1 MNDNF
6 HLHRFE
12 VFFTGLVHLTLN
24 SPRSFMRFAGEKRT
38 LIAHLFSNLVPEIA
52 TIVEMTYPCK
62 FSLARWKMRNGATFH
77 HISTMIVSPAIS
89 VL

>member
-52 TIVEMTYPCK
+52 TIVEMSYPCK
-62 FSLARWKMRNGATFH
+62 CSLARWKMCNGALNCHFSSH
-77 HISTMIVSPAIS
+77 
-89 VL
+89 